1 MRMTNEILIAGFGGQ
16 GVLSMGKTLAYG
28 GVLRGKEVTWLPSY
42 GPEQRGG
49 TSNVTVVISDERISS
64 PIVDTYDVVIALN
77 QQSLT
82 KFESRVKPGGIL
94 MYDKYGIQKKPTRTD
109 IRVYGVDATETA
121 NANGLQKMT
130 GIMVLGALLSV
141 DKILDNDAIMESL
154 KKALPERDSA
164 QHGRADDHGR
174 ELRHGRI
181 GRAGL
186 DRGNNSQQ
194 LLPARLTT
202 SGCLLGGRDGGV
214 FLFPRTNDGKKSR
227 KRARL
232 AGL

>member
-1 MRMTNEILIAGFGGQ
+1 MTSEILIAGFGGQ

-94 MYDKYGIQKKPTRTD
+94 IYDSYGIQEQPTRTD
-109 IRVYGVDATETA
+109 IQTYSVDATRTA

-130 GIMVLGALLSV
+130 GIMVLGALLSINP
-141 DKILDNDAIMESL
+141 ILDNAAIMESL
-154 KKALPERDSA
+154 HKTLPERY
-164 QHGRADDHGR
+164 HK
-174 ELRHGRI
+174 
-181 GRAGL
+181 
-186 DRGNNSQQ
+186 
-194 LLPARLTT
+194 LLPANQKALTMGESMAVCENHCGAAT
-202 SGCLLGGRDGGV
+202 
-214 FLFPRTNDGKKSR
+214 
-227 KRARL
+227 A
-232 AGL
+232 A

>member
-1 MRMTNEILIAGFGGQ
+1 MTSEILIAGFGGQ

-82 KFESRVKPGGIL
+82 KFEGRVKPGGIL
-94 MYDKYGIQKKPTRTD
+94 VYDSYGIQARPSRTD
-109 IRVYGVDATETA
+109 ISVYSVDATEQA

-130 GIMVLGALLSV
+130 GIMVLGSMLSV
-141 DKILDNDAIMESL
+141 NHILDNDAIMESL
-154 KKALPERDSA
+154 RKTLPERY
-164 QHGRADDHGR
+164 HH
-174 ELRHGRI
+174 
-181 GRAGL
+181 
-186 DRGNNSQQ
+186 
-194 LLPARLTT
+194 LLPANEKALKMGEQMAVRE
-202 SGCLLGGRDGGV
+202 DA
-214 FLFPRTNDGKKSR
+214 
-227 KRARL
+227 RA
-232 AGL
+232 ASAA

>member
-154 KKALPERDSA
+154 KKTLPERY
-164 QHGRADDHGR
+164 HK
-174 ELRHGRI
+174 
-181 GRAGL
+181 
-186 DRGNNSQQ
+186 
-194 LLPARLTT
+194 LLPANEKALKIGEWMTMGESCAT
-202 SGCLLGGRDGGV
+202 
-214 FLFPRTNDGKKSR
+214 
-227 KRARL
+227 A
-232 AGL
+232 A

>member
-1 MRMTNEILIAGFGGQ
+1 MTSEILIAGFGGQ

-64 PIVDTYDVVIALN
+64 PIVDTYDIVIALN

-94 MYDKYGIQKKPTRTD
+94 VYDRYGIQNKPTRTD
-109 IRVYGVDATETA
+109 IHIYSVDATETA

-130 GIMVLGALLSV
+130 GIMVLGSMLSV
-141 DKILDNDAIMESL
+141 RRILDDDAIMESL
-154 KKALPERDSA
+154 KKTLPERY
-164 QHGRADDHGR
+164 HK
-174 ELRHGRI
+174 
-181 GRAGL
+181 
-186 DRGNNSQQ
+186 
-194 LLPARLTT
+194 LLPANEKALKMGEQMVAREET
-202 SGCLLGGRDGGV
+202 SA
-214 FLFPRTNDGKKSR
+214 TAN
-227 KRARL
+227 A
-232 AGL
+232 A

>member
-1 MRMTNEILIAGFGGQ
+1 MTSEILIAGFGGQ

-94 MYDKYGIQKKPTRTD
+94 IYDSYGIQMRPKRTD
-109 IRVYGVDATETA
+109 IQIYSVDATQTA

-130 GIMVLGALLSV
+130 GIMVLGSLLSINRIM
-141 DKILDNDAIMESL
+141 DDDAIMESL
-154 KKALPERDSA
+154 KKTLPERY
-164 QHGRADDHGR
+164 H
-174 ELRHGRI
+174 
-181 GRAGL
+181 
-186 DRGNNSQQ
+186 N
-194 LLPARLTT
+194 LLPANEKALKMGEAMAKQENIQTA
-202 SGCLLGGRDGGV
+202 S
-214 FLFPRTNDGKKSR
+214 
-227 KRARL
+227 A
-232 AGL
+232 A